1 MTLTLIL
8 ALLSGISDLFSK
20 QEGAGLEALIQ
31 SGLTAL
37 GTLLTSWVKGSPVA
51 DILDSLKAIQLV
63 LQGLAQN
70 PATNSATLPQ
80 IAELD
85 NIIQGGIQGY
95 ENAAAGADPGNLP
108 VPPAVD

>member
-1 MTLTLIL
+1 MTMTLIL

-31 SGLTAL
+31 IGLTAL
-37 GTLLTSWVKGSPVA
+37 GQLLTSWVKGAPVA
-51 DILDSLKAIQLV
+51 DIQDSLKAIQIV
-63 LQGLAQN
+63 LQALAQN

-85 NIIQGGIQGY
+85 KIIQGGIQGY
-95 ENAAAGADPGNLP
+95 ENAAAGDDPGNLA